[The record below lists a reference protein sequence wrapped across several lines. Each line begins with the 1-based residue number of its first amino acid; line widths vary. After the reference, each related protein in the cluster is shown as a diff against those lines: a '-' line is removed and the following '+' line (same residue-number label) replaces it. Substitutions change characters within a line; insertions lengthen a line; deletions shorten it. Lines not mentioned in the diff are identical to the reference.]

1 MEKRACKRIPVEIG
15 LTFFYINYLY
25 SGIAENVSEKGIYFS
40 TPDMLVPHGSLVE
53 LLIPLKENFLSV
65 HARVN
70 RLSVKTD
77 PAVNFFLGADVLNP
91 PKEYLDFVKTCD
103 PAA

>member
-1 MEKRACKRIPVEIG
+1 MERRACKRIPVNIG
-15 LTFFYINYLY
+15 ITFFYINYLY

-53 LLIPLKENFLSV
+53 LLVPLKGNFLSV

-70 RLSVKTD
+70 RLNLKTE
-77 PAVNFFLGADVLNP
+77 PAINFFLGAEVLNP
-91 PKEYLDFVKTCD
+91 SKEYLNFVNSVNPT
-103 PAA
+103 A

>member
-1 MEKRACKRIPVEIG
+1 MERRACKRIPVKVG

-25 SGIAENVSEKGIYFS
+25 HGIAENVSHKGICFS

-70 RLSVKTD
+70 RLSVKT
-77 PAVNFFLGADVLNP
+77 ASAINFFLGADVLNP
-91 PKEYLDFVKTCD
+91 PKEYLNFVNSFH